1 MKNQHT
7 NCPNCGAVIVPG
19 EFKCSYCG
27 TVYYD
32 MSNIPLQEPILLT
45 IKVPMRRGHQI
56 ITQKVFCRG
65 ATIDRIGGYLYADD
79 VLQEST
85 FENIFTL
92 EFVSL
97 EDPLKVEKVYEEEAL

>member
-1 MKNQHT
+1 MSNNHT
-7 NCPNCGAVIVPG
+7 NCPNCGAIIVPG

-27 TVYYD
+27 TVHYD
-32 MSNIPLQEPILLT
+32 MSNIPLQEAILLT

-56 ITQKVFCRG
+56 ITQKVICRG
-65 ATIDRIGGYLYADD
+65 ATIDRIGGYLFADN
-79 VLQEST
+79 LIQESA

-97 EDPLKVEKVYEEEAL
+97 EDPLNVENVYEEERL